1 MPFLIFSYS
10 VNIVSQIALQRQA
23 VQEDTAYYDAL
34 VVSAAEKLGCHEIIS
49 EDLSDGQ
56 LYHGMRAIN
65 PFK

>member
-1 MPFLIFSYS
+1 MSLEERCYS
-10 VNIVSQIALQRQA
+10 V
-23 VQEDTAYYDAL
+23 L
-34 VVSAAEKLGCHEIIS
+34 VVSAAEKLGCHEIVS

>member
-1 MPFLIFSYS
+1 MSITLSIPPA
-10 VNIVSQIALQRQA
+10 V
-23 VQEDTAYYDAL
+23 VQEYGIQYYDAAL